1 MQIRFKDKSVSSSTV
16 SAASP
21 FLSSPC
27 LLLQEEKVAAAAAA
41 TEKMSQK
48 FVNLRHLH
56 NDEKWHMTVES
67 ILMHTHGKRGRE
79 ETW

>member
-16 SAASP
+16 SASSP

-27 LLLQEEKVAAAAAA
+27 LLLHEEKVAAAAA

-67 ILMHTHGKRGRE
+67 ILMHTH
-79 ETW
+79 